1 MLNKY
6 HQPYIVKK
14 VAPFKIDDLTIPYP
28 EFLPRLYN
36 FCIELGF
43 RKGYIMPSRAFCSDE
58 NQGLPIIL
66 LTKHF
71 GTFPF
76 NHGRVGGLLAVDRHG
91 PHSHHGDDLV
101 ILQASHVGY
110 DPDTGKYGTYRRPQ
124 VSGDH
129 LSVSCGKLT
138 HVITPYLDQYLFA
151 RERIFLSKD
160 EQGRCLIT
168 SKNFFID
175 FGTHPVEKGLVL
187 KLSNI
192 VDEDSQGIIRPV
204 ATASTTQ
211 SYEISKHFQERLDKA
226 GYQWHGGIGKS
237 IGSLLTSDLFYFK
250 EDFHE
255 TGDSILLEKNLL
267 EFMPDIVSARYPA
280 LRVAKTSIQLEF
292 ARVVQSIRMEE
303 AYQNKN
309 LLYVAGLNIDIPAY
323 EGFPQTTY
331 FTPWA
336 AHIQL
341 EGGTPS
347 QYNLPLEQDDLFAKL
362 MEQSAKNPDQL
373 DLKKSIQHMLQ
384 APRLDIKSF
393 R

>member
-1 MLNKY
+1 
-6 HQPYIVKK
+6 
-14 VAPFKIDDLTIPYP
+14 
-28 EFLPRLYN
+28 
-36 FCIELGF
+36 
-43 RKGYIMPSRAFCSDE
+43 
-58 NQGLPIIL
+58 
-66 LTKHF
+66 
-71 GTFPF
+71 
-76 NHGRVGGLLAVDRHG
+76 
-91 PHSHHGDDLV
+91 
-101 ILQASHVGY
+101 
-110 DPDTGKYGTYRRPQ
+110 
-124 VSGDH
+124 
-129 LSVSCGKLT
+129 
-138 HVITPYLDQYLFA
+138 
-151 RERIFLSKD
+151 
-160 EQGRCLIT
+160 
-168 SKNFFID
+168 
-175 FGTHPVEKGLVL
+175 
-187 KLSNI
+187 
-192 VDEDSQGIIRPV
+192 
-204 ATASTTQ
+204 
-211 SYEISKHFQERLDKA
+211 
-226 GYQWHGGIGKS
+226 
-237 IGSLLTSDLFYFK
+237 LLTSDLFYFK

-373 DLKKSIQHMLQ
+373 DLKKSIQHMLE